1 MTRSRRITFVA
12 GLAAVALFAL
22 ALAGCSSD
30 NQANG
35 SAPESN
41 GAGQGTVDVATS
53 GLGQILVDSQGR
65 TLYLFAKDT
74 GTQSECTGAC
84 ASAWPPL
91 QGTGTPTVGGGAD
104 ASLVGTTMRSD
115 GSPQVTYAGHPLYLF
130 SGDQNPGDT
139 NGEGLVAYG
148 ASWYA
153 VSPAGDQI
161 TGQGSRARDRDRA
174 RASGTKT
181 VTRSRG
187 ARPAT
192 SRPCSATCAF
202 GAQSLGGPPPRFPVS
217 RNALRC
223 RTL

>member
-1 MTRSRRITFVA
+1 MTRSRRITFVG
-12 GLAAVALFAL
+12 GLALVALFGL

-35 SAPESN
+35 STPESN

-115 GSPQVTYAGHPLYLF
+115 GSPTGHLRRAPALPVLGRPE
-130 SGDQNPGDT
+130 SRRH
-139 NGEGLVAYG
+139 ERRGLVAYG
-148 ASWYA
+148 ASWYV

-161 TGQGSRARDRDRA
+161 TGPA
-174 RASGTKT
+174 ASSGN
-181 VTRSRG
+181 G
-187 ARPAT
+187 Y
-192 SRPCSATCAF
+192 
-202 GAQSLGGPPPRFPVS
+202 
-217 RNALRC
+217 
-223 RTL
+223 

>member
-1 MTRSRRITFVA
+1 MTRSRRITLIP
-12 GLAAVALFAL
+12 GLAVVAVFAL

-30 NQANG
+30 SQANG
-35 SAPESN
+35 SSPKSN
-41 GAGQGTVDVATS
+41 GGEQGTVDVATS

-91 QGTGTPTVGGGAD
+91 QATGTPTVGSGAD
-104 ASLVGTTMRSD
+104 ASLLGTTMRSD
-115 GSPQVTYAGHPLYLF
+115 GSPQVTYAGHPIYLF

-148 ASWYA
+148 ASWYV

-161 TGQGSRARDRDRA
+161 TGQG
-174 RASGTKT
+174 ASSGI
-181 VTRSRG
+181 G
-187 ARPAT
+187 Y
-192 SRPCSATCAF
+192 
-202 GAQSLGGPPPRFPVS
+202 
-217 RNALRC
+217 
-223 RTL
+223 

>member
-1 MTRSRRITFVA
+1 MTRSRRITFAA
-12 GLAAVALFAL
+12 GVAAVALFAL
-22 ALAGCSSD
+22 ALAACTSD
-30 NQANG
+30 SQANG
-35 SAPESN
+35 SAPASN

-91 QGTGTPTVGGGAD
+91 QETGTPTVGTGAD

-139 NGEGLVAYG
+139 NGEGVVAYG
-148 ASWYA
+148 ASWYV

-161 TGQGSRARDRDRA
+161 TGQGSS
-174 RASGTKT
+174 SGQGSST
-181 VTRSRG
+181 G
-187 ARPAT
+187 I
-192 SRPCSATCAF
+192 
-202 GAQSLGGPPPRFPVS
+202 GY
-217 RNALRC
+217 
-223 RTL
+223 

>member
-1 MTRSRRITFVA
+1 MTRSRRITLIP
-12 GLAAVALFAL
+12 GLAVVAVFAL
-22 ALAGCSSD
+22 GLAGCSSD
-30 NQANG
+30 NQASG

-53 GLGQILVDSQGR
+53 GLGQMLVDSQGR

-91 QGTGTPTVGGGAD
+91 QATGTPTVGSGAD
-104 ASLVGTTMRSD
+104 ASLVGTSMRSD

-148 ASWYA
+148 ASWYV

-161 TGQGSRARDRDRA
+161 TGQGSSSAPGSS
-174 RASGTKT
+174 SGI
-181 VTRSRG
+181 G
-187 ARPAT
+187 Y
-192 SRPCSATCAF
+192 
-202 GAQSLGGPPPRFPVS
+202 
-217 RNALRC
+217 
-223 RTL
+223 